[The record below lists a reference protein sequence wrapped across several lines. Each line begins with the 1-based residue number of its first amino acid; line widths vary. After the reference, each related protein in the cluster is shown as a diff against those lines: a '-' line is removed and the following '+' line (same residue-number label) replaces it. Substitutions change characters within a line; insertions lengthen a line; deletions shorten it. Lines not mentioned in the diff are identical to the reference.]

1 MSSICA
7 MFLLLLAVPCFFTVT
22 TTKAC
27 LGSKLSL
34 SSGSYTTSCPD
45 VEAIIFSGVEQ
56 AVFDDPRMAASLLRL
71 HFHDCFVNVSQIMY
85 ESWLLSTQSNIM
97 WQTCILID
105 EMKYVVSFAGGF
117 SLTLN
122 VLDVVALVGKLF
134 IRTNVVWIGVGM
146 WCFGVVG
153 WHRQLCWG
161 EDGGAKCEL
170 S

>member
-1 MSSICA
+1 MSSICV
-7 MFLLLLAVPCFFTVT
+7 MVLLLLTVPFCFTFT

-27 LGSKLSL
+27 LGGKLSL
-34 SSGSYTTSCPD
+34 SSGSYKTSCPD

-71 HFHDCFVNVSQIMY
+71 HFHDCFVNVSKSDHISMDHA
-85 ESWLLSTQSNIM
+85 WLLSM

-105 EMKYVVSFAGGF
+105 EMKYVVSIVDGF
-117 SLTLN
+117 SLADN
-122 VLDVVALVGKLF
+122 VLDAALVGKLF
-134 IRTNVVWIGVGM
+134 IHTWNVVWIGVGM

-153 WHRQLCWG
+153 WHRQHCGG
-161 EDGGAKCEL
+161 EDGRAKCEL